1 MQYLKLIAGV
11 KNRCLEKLGRSFV
24 FLAVIT
30 IVLSGFSVPTTLAAR
45 PDSLKDVI
53 TDSRP
58 STAANHTI
66 TLDQATGG
74 DFSAGDTL
82 VLTFAGGFDTSGFAS
97 TDAVDY
103 DITVNATEETVVD
116 STDTCLDDEI
126 EITTVAADVF
136 TFTACAGYIGEAA
149 GTVIVIEI
157 GTNATSVGTGNTQIV
172 NSTAATYNLAVDTT
186 DEDSQDT
193 IIVVTAAITVSATL
207 DELLTMT
214 VAAVVS
220 GSCTTTGGTAVT
232 STATTIPWGTI
243 NTEAFYDVC
252 QQLTVATNAGG
263 GYTVTVYTVAGLDS
277 GANPFAVGSC
287 DGGGCTLTTPNTWAT
302 ATNNGYAVCMDDTTG
317 DAAATANIGW
327 DTAAE
332 QCGGGTQK
340 FELVADIGAS
350 QTPST
355 IMQSAAGIS
364 SDVALAGWRIS
375 ADATQAAGAYTGTAD
390 YITTGTF

>member
-1 MQYLKLIAGV
+1 MGNTGGLMGIKFKRAFYLLAIASV
-11 KNRCLEKLGRSFV
+11 LMLNLTPQKAF
-24 FLAVIT
+24 AV
-30 IVLSGFSVPTTLAAR
+30 R

-66 TLDQATGG
+66 TIDQSSSG
-74 DFSAGDTL
+74 DWSAGDTL
-82 VLTFAGGFDTSGFAS
+82 VLTFAAAFDTSGFAS
-97 TDAVDY
+97 TDAIDY
-103 DITVNATEETVVD
+103 DITVNAVEETIVD
-116 STDTCLDDEI
+116 STDACAGDTI

-136 TFTACAGYIGEAA
+136 TFTACGTYAGEAA
-149 GTVIVIEI
+149 GVVIVIEI
-157 GTNATSVGTGNTQIV
+157 GTHATSGGTGNTQIV
-172 NSTAATYNLAVDTT
+172 NSTAATYNLAVDST

-193 IIVVTAAITVSATL
+193 IIVVTAAIAVSAAL
-207 DELLTMT
+207 DEVLTLA
-214 VAAVVS
+214 VAAVTS
-220 GSCTTTGGTAVT
+220 GSCTTTGGTKIT
-232 STATTIPWGTI
+232 STSTTIPYAVI
-243 NTEAFYDVC
+243 STEAFYDIC
-252 QQLTVATNAGG
+252 QQLTVVTNAGT

-277 GANPFAVGSC
+277 GANAFAVGTC
-287 DGGGCTLTTPNTWAT
+287 DGACNLTTPNAWAT

-317 DAAATANIGW
+317 DAAATANAGW

-350 QTPST
+350 EAPST
-355 IMQSAAGIS
+355 IMSSIVGVS
-364 SDVALAGWRIS
+364 SDVAYASWRIS

>member
-1 MQYLKLIAGV
+1 MGKFRGLMGINYKRAFYLLAIASILV
-11 KNRCLEKLGRSFV
+11 LN
-24 FLAVIT
+24 LAPQKAFAV
-30 IVLSGFSVPTTLAAR
+30 R

-66 TLDQATGG
+66 TLNQSTSG
-74 DFSAGDTL
+74 DFSVGDTI
-82 VLTFAGGFDTSGFAS
+82 VLTFAAAFDTSGFAS
-97 TDAVDY
+97 TDALDY
-103 DITVNATEETVVD
+103 DITVNGVEETIVD
-116 STDTCLDDEI
+116 STDACAGDTI

-136 TFTACAGYIGEAA
+136 TFTACGAYGGEAA
-149 GTVIVIEI
+149 GVVIVIEI
-157 GTNATSVGTGNTQIV
+157 GTHAASGGAGNTQIT
-172 NSTAATYNLAVDTT
+172 NSTAAAYNLAVDST

-193 IIVVTAAITVSATL
+193 IIVVTAAITVSATI
-207 DELLTMT
+207 DEVLTLA
-214 VAAVVS
+214 VAAVVA

-252 QQLTVATNAGG
+252 QQLTVNTNAGG

-277 GANPFAVGSC
+277 GANAFAVGSC
-287 DGGGCTLTTPNTWAT
+287 DGACTLTTPSTWAT

-317 DAAATANIGW
+317 NGAATANAGW

-332 QCGGGTQK
+332 ECGGAGQK

-350 QTPST
+350 DTPST
-355 IMQSAAGIS
+355 IMSSATGVS
-364 SDVALAGWRIS
+364 TDVSLAGWRIS
-375 ADATQAAGAYTGTAD
+375 ADAAQAAG
-390 YITTGTF
+390 

>member
-1 MQYLKLIAGV
+1 M
-11 KNRCLEKLGRSFV
+11 
-24 FLAVIT
+24 AVVA
-30 IVLSGFSVPTTLAAR
+30 IVLSGFSLPQALAAR

-58 STAANHTI
+58 STSANHTI
-66 TLDQATGG
+66 TLNQATGG

-97 TDAVDY
+97 TDALDY
-103 DITVNATEETVVD
+103 DITVNATEETIVD
-116 STDTCLDDEI
+116 STDACAGDTI

-136 TFTACAGYIGEAA
+136 TFTACGGYVGEAA
-149 GTVIVIEI
+149 GVVIVIEI
-157 GTNATSVGTGNTQIV
+157 GTHASVPSAGNTQIV
-172 NSTAATYNLAVDTT
+172 NSTAATYNLAVDST

-207 DELLTMT
+207 DEVLTLT

-220 GSCTTTGGTAVT
+220 GSCTTTGGTTIT
-232 STATTIPWGTI
+232 STATTIPYAAI
-243 NTEAFYDVC
+243 STEAFYDIC
-252 QQLTVATNAGG
+252 QQLTVVTNAGG

-277 GANPFAVGSC
+277 GANAFAVGTC
-287 DGGGCTLTTPNTWAT
+287 DGACNLTTPAAWAT
-302 ATNNGYAVCMDDTTG
+302 ATNNGYAICMDDSTG
-317 DAAATANIGW
+317 DAAATANAGW

-340 FELVADIGAS
+340 FELVADISGAEA
-350 QTPST
+350 PST
-355 IMQSAAGIS
+355 IMSSIVGVS
-364 SDVALAGWRIS
+364 SDVALAGWRLS
-375 ADATQAAGAYTGTAD
+375 ADATQPAGAYTGTAD

>member
-1 MQYLKLIAGV
+1 MV
-11 KNRCLEKLGRSFV
+11 
-24 FLAVIT
+24 LAVIAV
-30 IVLSGFSVPTTLAAR
+30 IVAPFSSVGAAR

-66 TLDQATGG
+66 TLDQAAGG

-82 VLTFAGGFDTSGFAS
+82 VLTFASNFDTSGFAS
-97 TDAVDY
+97 TDALDY
-103 DITVNATEETVVD
+103 DITVNAVEETIVD
-116 STDTCLDDEI
+116 SNDACAGDTI

-136 TFTACAGYIGEAA
+136 TFTACGGYVGEAA
-149 GTVIVIEI
+149 GVVIVIQI
-157 GTNATSVGTGNTQIV
+157 GTHATSGGTGNTQIT

-193 IIVVTAAITVSATL
+193 IIVVTSAVTVSATI
-207 DELLTMT
+207 DETLTNA

-220 GSCTTTGGTAVT
+220 GSCTTTGGTTIT
-232 STATTIPWGTI
+232 STASTIPFGTV
-243 NTEAFYDVC
+243 TAETFYDIC
-252 QQLTVATNAGG
+252 QSLTVTTNASG
-263 GYTVTVYTVAGLDS
+263 GYTVTVYTTAGLDA
-277 GANPFAVGSC
+277 GASAFAVGSC
-287 DGGGCTLTTPNTWAT
+287 DGACTLTTPSTWAT

-317 DAAATANIGW
+317 NAAATANAGW

-332 QCGGGTQK
+332 ECGGAGQK

-350 QTPST
+350 DTPST
-355 IMQSAAGIS
+355 IMSSATGVS
-364 SDVALAGWRIS
+364 SDVSLAGWRLS
-375 ADATQAAGAYTGTAD
+375 ADGTQAAGAYTGTAD